1 LPEIQ
6 TMPQARMTFCAL
18 LLATIAAPPASAQST
33 PKTCAAPSVAAGGP
47 SNAHTAYVET
57 SLRPAVIKPGAP
69 PLTLAEEMR
78 RYDVPGISVAVIH
91 EGKIAWARGWGLRD
105 LASCAPV
112 TPDTAFQAASISK
125 VITAMI
131 ALRLVEQGRIG
142 LDRNI
147 NAALRSWQMPRDET
161 LAPGGITLRQLLSH
175 TAGLGVH
182 GFGHGYRPGEAL
194 PTVIQILD
202 GTPPAGNPPVRSIL
216 PAGGQFEYSG
226 GGYMVAQLALT
237 DVSGLSFAD
246 LAQREVLGPLGM
258 TRSAFAMPPS
268 PRIRADMASGSAWG
282 KPIADDDAVLPQL
295 AAAGLWTS
303 AGDLARVLIDLQAS
317 AAGQRGTACRPP

>member
-1 LPEIQ
+1 
-6 TMPQARMTFCAL
+6 MTFCAL

-147 NAALRSWQMPRDET
+147 NAALRSWQMPRGRNAGTGRHHPSPIAEPHGR
-161 LAPGGITLRQLLSH
+161 AWRSWLRSRVS
-175 TAGLGVH
+175 ARRG
-182 GFGHGYRPGEAL
+182 P

-202 GTPPAGNPPVRSIL
+202 GAPPAGNPPVRSIL

-237 DVSGLSFAD
+237 DVSGLPFAD

-268 PRIRADMASGSAWG
+268 PRIRADMASGSARG

-317 AAGQRGTACRPP
+317 AAGQRGTAFRPP